1 MYSARGSR
9 GESNGERCREESRVP
24 RGGGSSEHSC
34 KDFPCLVVLFRVL
47 HLVPIQLLISGQFL
61 NSMSRIIIKNLLD
74 TDAKLGAE
82 IYSFSLWLTCFRITT
97 ITSKHYHSEAS
108 LHMPSL
114 PVIPGNN
121 TWNIVERVFP
131 ASWQFG
137 AKGYQ
142 KVTPHGKRHT
152 WNLLKKDTE
161 WRLPLR
167 QKRDGNGAGKRGR
180 LLQGLWNMSR
190 ELMEKYN
197 VARSNT
203 WPLML
208 SQRCKDS

>member
-1 MYSARGSR
+1 MYSALGSW
-9 GESNGERCREESRVP
+9 GESNGERCREESGVP
-24 RGGGSSEHSC
+24 RGGGSSESSC
-34 KDFPCLVVLFRVL
+34 KDFPCLVVLSRALLFF
-47 HLVPIQLLISGQFL
+47 PIQLLTSGQFL
-61 NSMSRIIIKNLLD
+61 NSMSHIIIKNLLD

-114 PVIPGNN
+114 PVIPGNSP
-121 TWNIVERVFP
+121 WNIVERFFSSILAVWSQGIPESHTTRQTSHKKFTEERHRMTA
-131 ASWQFG
+131 ASE
-137 AKGYQ
+137 
-142 KVTPHGKRHT
+142 TEKRHWT
-152 WNLLKKDTE
+152 
-161 WRLPLR
+161 
-167 QKRDGNGAGKRGR
+167 
-180 LLQGLWNMSR
+180 MSR